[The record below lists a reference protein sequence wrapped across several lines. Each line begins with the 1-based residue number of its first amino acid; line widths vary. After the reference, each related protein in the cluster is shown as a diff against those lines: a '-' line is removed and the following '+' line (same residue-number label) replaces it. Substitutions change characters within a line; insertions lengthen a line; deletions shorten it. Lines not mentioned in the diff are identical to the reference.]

1 MDSWW
6 WLQVLRNPSVRLTT
20 QIFALVTNTI
30 GCFPW
35 RNRPLCSS
43 LPHPRKC
50 LPVKSSSGN
59 NRSLL
64 DSLCEPKSGIPQ
76 QSGSSEG
83 DADHWCACSRQSSCP
98 YSLSHD
104 SIKRVV
110 LTVWSKFFLTY
121 YVPGTVRSG
130 DRIGV
135 AGPSALHPLK
145 EPVLLSID
153 PIRVT
158 VDAE

>member
-1 MDSWW
+1 M
-6 WLQVLRNPSVRLTT
+6 
-20 QIFALVTNTI
+20 
-30 GCFPW
+30 
-35 RNRPLCSS
+35 
-43 LPHPRKC
+43 
-50 LPVKSSSGN
+50 
-59 NRSLL
+59 
-64 DSLCEPKSGIPQ
+64 
-76 QSGSSEG
+76 
-83 DADHWCACSRQSSCP
+83 
-98 YSLSHD
+98 
-104 SIKRVV
+104 
-110 LTVWSKFFLTY
+110 WSKSFLTY